1 MKKTKRFF
9 AGITALSLVS
19 VISAGMNANAIVD
32 IRSNRDAK
40 ELLAG
45 YEKIEDASAIE
56 WQEYQQ
62 ELHGTSYYVNERG
75 GVIALNP
82 SSDHIDIEVNRNYD
96 ESRFAE
102 IVSGIC
108 SEHYILQKDAPETF
122 ETVNISIYAKLGVVI
137 TESQARELFNALSET
152 VELFGY
158 KYNFGYF
165 NIGCPSYYFKKSKDS
180 AGAVDFTVYKGIENA
195 DVIQKFIEESGIECH
210 IELIERLD
218 TVDVVPDM
226 ELSYLEE
233 IALAAKI
240 YNGTGLKI
248 CSGVIPDS
256 ADSPFISNSIDM
268 YNAVEGDSNC
278 DNSLNL
284 ADAVFILQSIS
295 NPDGYK
301 ITPQGIYNADTDGN
315 GITTADALNIQR
327 NLLYIK

>member
-75 GVIALNP
+75 GVIALKP
-82 SSDHIDIEVNRNYD
+82 SPDHIDIEVVKDYD

-108 SEHYILQKDAPETF
+108 PEHYILQEDAPETF
-122 ETVNISIYAKLGVVI
+122 ETVNISIYAKLGAVI
-137 TESQARELFNALSET
+137 TESQARELFNALSENG
-152 VELFGY
+152 ELFGFDY
-158 KYNFGYF
+158 YFGCYS
-165 NIGCPSYYFKKSKDS
+165 IGWPSYYFKKSKDS
-180 AGAVDFTVYKGIENA
+180 AGAVEFTVYKGIENA
-195 DVIQKFIEESGIECH
+195 DVIQKFIDESGIECH

-218 TVDVVPDM
+218 AADVVPDTK
-226 ELSYLEE
+226 LSYSEE
-233 IALAAKI
+233 ISLAAKI

-256 ADSPFISNSIDM
+256 ADSPSISNRIDM
-268 YNAVEGDSNC
+268 YNTVEGDSNC
-278 DNSLNL
+278 DNSTNL

-295 NPDGYK
+295 NPDRYGL
-301 ITPQGIYNADTDGN
+301 TPQGIYNADTDGN